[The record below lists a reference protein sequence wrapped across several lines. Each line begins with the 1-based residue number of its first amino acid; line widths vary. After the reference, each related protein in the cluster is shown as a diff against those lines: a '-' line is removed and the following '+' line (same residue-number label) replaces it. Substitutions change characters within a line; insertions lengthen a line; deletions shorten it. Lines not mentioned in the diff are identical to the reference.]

1 MKLIEA
7 MKQLKDLKIKADD
20 LRDKVG
26 RFCAD
31 LTIQTPTYPDQKGQ
45 VSQWIQAHHDVV
57 KEIARLRTAI
67 SHTNLQTAVTI
78 QLDGKQVTKPIAY
91 WIHRRRDLA
100 GLEQQ
105 VWQKLGDLGLKEQNL
120 QTVQGGNV
128 TEIRIRRYFDP
139 VERDKYVEAYR
150 REPSV
155 IDATLEIT
163 NAVTDLIEL

>member
-7 MKQLKDLKIKADD
+7 MKQLKDLKTKADD

-45 VSQWIQAHHDVV
+45 VTLWMQAHHDVV
-57 KEIARLRTAI
+57 KEMARLRTSI
-67 SHTNLQTAVTI
+67 QKTNLETAVTI
-78 QLDGKQVTKPIAY
+78 SLDGRQVTKSIAH

-100 GLEQQ
+100 GMEQQ
-105 VWQKLGDLGLKEQNL
+105 VWQKLGDLGLKEQNM
-120 QTVQGGNV
+120 QTVQGGSM

-139 VERDKYVEAYR
+139 VERDKHVESYR

-163 NAVTDLIEL
+163 NAVTDLIES

>member
-7 MKQLKDLKIKADD
+7 MKQLKDLKTKADD

-45 VSQWIQAHHDVV
+45 VTLWMQAHHDVV
-57 KEIARLRTAI
+57 KEIARLRTSI
-67 SHTNLQTAVTI
+67 QKTNLETAVTI
-78 QLDGKQVTKPIAY
+78 SLDGRQVTKSIAH

-100 GLEQQ
+100 GMEQQ
-105 VWQKLGDLGLKEQNL
+105 VWQKLGDLGLKEQNM
-120 QTVQGGNV
+120 QTVQGGSM

-139 VERDKYVEAYR
+139 VERDKHVESYR
-150 REPSV
+150 SEPSI

-163 NAVTDLIEL
+163 NAVTDLIES

>member
-7 MKQLKDLKIKADD
+7 MKQLKDLKVKAED
-20 LRDKVG
+20 LRDKVS

-31 LTIQTPTYPDQKGQ
+31 LTIETPTYPDQKGQ
-45 VSQWIQAHHDVV
+45 VSQWIQAHHDIV
-57 KEIARLRTAI
+57 KEIASLRTAI
-67 SHTNLQTAVTI
+67 QRTNLQTEVTI
-78 QLDGKQVTKPIAY
+78 HLDGKPITKSIGY

-105 VWQKLGDLGLKEQNL
+105 IWQKLGDRGLKEQNL

-139 VERDKYVEAYR
+139 VERDKRVESYR
-150 REPSV
+150 SEPSV
-155 IDATLEIT
+155 IDATLEVT
-163 NAVTDLIEL
+163 NAVTDLIES